1 MTTSWAYL
9 TKGRLVAAFRVNAG
23 GAMLALLAVVCGPW
37 MVASGLRG
45 RWLVA
50 PPHEWGTLAVGL
62 LILVVTVVQWTIRL
76 SLGW

>member
-1 MTTSWAYL
+1 MTTSWAHL
-9 TKGRLVAAFRVNAG
+9 TKGRLAAAFQANAG
-23 GAMLALLAVVCGPW
+23 GALLALLALVGGPW
-37 MVASGLRG
+37 MLASGLRG

-62 LILVVTVVQWTIRL
+62 VVLAVTIAQWTLRL